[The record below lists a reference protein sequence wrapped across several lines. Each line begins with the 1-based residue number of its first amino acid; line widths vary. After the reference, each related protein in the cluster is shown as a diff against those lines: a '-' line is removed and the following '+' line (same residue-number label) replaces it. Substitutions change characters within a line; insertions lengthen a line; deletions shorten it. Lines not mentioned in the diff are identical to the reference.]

1 MNLPLTRGRTAAVT
15 GADAAVRSPKSTSQ
29 TPPGLRAGRRLGS
42 SRKPTRQVRPRETKG
57 GPGLFLPT
65 CRDWSAL
72 REEAPGREDPR
83 TVYIS
88 CGRGRREAASAPPS
102 LKGGAL
108 WPAAAVRPTGCLL

>member
-15 GADAAVRSPKSTSQ
+15 GADAAVRSPKSPSRA
-29 TPPGLRAGRRLGS
+29 PRGLRAGRRLRS

-65 CRDWSAL
+65 CRDWSAR

-102 LKGGAL
+102 LKAELCG
-108 WPAAAVRPTGCLL
+108 PPLLFDSL